1 MQRPHKYQSSTNTVP
16 EVSLG
21 GKVRPSGHL
30 PGSACLSISAII
42 CTHNRAQYLSK
53 AIGSLTQQT
62 LDKSLYEIII
72 VDNCSTDSTK
82 DVVTGHCSDAI
93 RPRYIYESALGLSR
107 ARNTGLEAANGQYVA
122 YLDDDAI
129 ACRNWLEKIVN
140 LFDSTQPKLGCVCGK
155 VEPIWEAPR
164 PPWLSD
170 KVAASLTIVD
180 WSNEPVA
187 LSKDKSIAGANMAFP
202 NSVLT
207 SVGGFEEKLGRKG
220 NKLLSM
226 EEFLLRQQL
235 QSLGYSCHYH
245 PEIAVRHHVPAS
257 RLNKS
262 WFFRRFYWQGVSK
275 AIARAHFESI
285 TIPKRISVAIS
296 AAKKLMGSPLPLI
309 GLAASTDGP
318 DDFTQKCF
326 TLARIGYIFGLL
338 GAAR

>member
-21 GKVRPSGHL
+21 GKGRPSSHL
-30 PGSACLSISAII
+30 PASACLSISAII
-42 CTHNRAQYLSK
+42 CTHNRAEYLSK
-53 AIGSLTQQT
+53 AIGSLTEQT
-62 LDKSLYEIII
+62 LDKFLYEIII

-82 DVVTGHCSDAI
+82 DVVTGHHSDAI
-93 RPRYIYESALGLSR
+93 RPRYVYESALGLSR
-107 ARNTGLEAANGQYVA
+107 ARNTGLGAANGQYVA

-129 ACRNWLEKIVN
+129 ACRNWLENIVD
-140 LFDSTQPKLGCVCGK
+140 LFNNTQPKPGCVCGK

-180 WSNEPVA
+180 WSSEPIV

-202 NSVLT
+202 KSLLS
-207 SVGGFEEKLGRKG
+207 SVGGFEENLGRKG

-245 PEIAVRHHVPAS
+245 PEIAVRHHIPAS
-257 RLNKS
+257 RLNKH
-262 WFFRRFYWQGVSK
+262 WFLRRWYWQGAST
-275 AIARAHFESI
+275 AIARLHSESP
-285 TIPKRISVAIS
+285 TILERISVAMS
-296 AAKKLMGSPLPLI
+296 EAKKLMGTPMPVI
-309 GLAASTDGP
+309 HLAASTDDP
-318 DDFTQKCF
+318 DDFTQNCF
-326 TLARIGYIFGLL
+326 TLARIGYIFGFL
-338 GAAR
+338 GVAR